1 MEIVRE
7 LCSFEGRLT
16 GTDAERRAANRLAER
31 LRGLGRRVDIEPTYV
46 HPQSVLVQALHC
58 LVAFAGSLAAISS
71 PAVGFALVLLA
82 ATSMYLDL
90 NYRLYLFRALFF
102 RRGSQNVVSPGQD
115 PDAPARLVICA
126 HMDAP
131 RSGALYAPRRARR
144 TARIQERF
152 PVPLGPYRVLFWSM
166 ALLLPLL
173 GARMAGVDSN
183 ALSVVQLFPTLVL
196 LVGIFLLVEA
206 EISEVVPGGN
216 DNASGVAATVSLAAE
231 LTSDPPRNLDVWV
244 VLDGGEE
251 CQQEGMRSFVRKH
264 RKEFDRSRTFFLA
277 IDSVGRGD
285 VRFETSA
292 GWLVS
297 YGMDRRLIE
306 LCAAI
311 ADADAED
318 EGVYGA
324 GPLAIGSA
332 GDSMPPRLARMR
344 AIGITCRDANG
355 AVPNRH
361 LPTDTPDRIDP
372 DALDRAHSFTLEL
385 VRQLDADVG
394 RAAPAR

>member
-1 MEIVRE
+1 MEIITE

-31 LRGLGRRVDIEPTYV
+31 LRGLGRPVDIEPTYV

-126 HMDAP
+126 HMDAA
-131 RSGALYAPRRARR
+131 RSGVLYAPRRARR
-144 TARIQERF
+144 TARIQERS

-183 ALSVVQLFPTLVL
+183 ALSVLQLLPTLVL
-196 LVGIFLLVEA
+196 LIGVFLLVES
-206 EISEVVPGGN
+206 EISEVVPGAN
-216 DNASGVAATVSLAAE
+216 DNASGVAAAVSLAAE

-264 RKEFDRSRTFFLA
+264 RKGFDRGRTFFLA

-297 YGMDRRLIE
+297 FGMDRRLIE

-324 GPLAIGSA
+324 APLAIGSA

-372 DALDRAHSFTLEL
+372 DALERAHAFALEL
-385 VRQLDADVG
+385 VRRLDADLG